1 MKKVAILVA
10 VLAFVLT
17 ACNKDSVSKNYKGT
31 YEGMYTFITT
41 GQSSKTGKV
50 PVLSNPASKNG
61 VLVYDVIPLEASETE
76 GIYEVTTE
84 QQSFITTVAT
94 AIGLTSTV
102 GETVKNLN
110 LKADFTTAGS
120 MKLTLY
126 FTVEILASTT
136 TEVRIIE
143 FNGTKN

>member
-31 YEGMYTFITT
+31 YEGTYTFITS
-41 GQSSKTGKV
+41 GQNSKTGKV
-50 PVLSNPASKNG
+50 PVLSNPASTNG
-61 VLVYDVIPLEASETE
+61 VLVYDVIPLDATDD

-84 QQSFITTVAT
+84 QADLINT
-94 AIGLTSTV
+94 AVNFIGLGSTA
-102 GETVKNLN
+102 GETIKNLN

-126 FTVEILASTT
+126 FTVEIAALTK